1 MEHKP
6 SNNINSSVDNFQ
18 KTLMALGYD
27 GRVIEFQESTRTS
40 VEAAERVGC
49 KLGAIVKSLV
59 FRSQVSGKAV
69 LILTSGAN
77 RVDEILVS
85 QHLGETIERADPEFV
100 LTKTG
105 FAIGGIPPVGHLQ
118 HLDTYIDEDLQNH
131 GIIWAAAGSPNAV
144 FKLTPDQLIKM
155 TGGKVIKVTKPK

>member
-6 SNNINSSVDNFQ
+6 SKNINSSVDNFQ

-27 GRVIEFQESTRTS
+27 DRVIEFQESTRTS

-77 RVDEILVS
+77 RVDEKLVS
-85 QHLGETIERADPEFV
+85 QHLGETIERAD
-100 LTKTG
+100 
-105 FAIGGIPPVGHLQ
+105 PVGHLQ